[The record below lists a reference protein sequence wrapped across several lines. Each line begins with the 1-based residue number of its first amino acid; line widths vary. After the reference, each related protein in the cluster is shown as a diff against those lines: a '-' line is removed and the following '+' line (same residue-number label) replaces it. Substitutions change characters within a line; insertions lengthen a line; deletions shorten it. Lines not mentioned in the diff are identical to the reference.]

1 MAPQASIPV
10 AATVLGTIGT
20 ILWCVQLVPQIWT
33 NWRTKSTDGLPGSM
47 MFLWALCGVPFGTYS
62 VVQNFN
68 LPIQVQPQCFMALCL
83 ASWAQTLV
91 YSRRRRPWR
100 PWAAALLGVGAAA
113 VFAGVEAALVLT
125 IRPVYDRGDDTPV
138 LVVGIVASVLLA
150 AGLLPPYG
158 EIWKRRGR
166 VIGINWVFLT
176 MDWNGAFF
184 SLMAVAQK
192 ICRSASVYATADGYN
207 PPSIALEAG
216 IFTSHIIWLLRTRE
230 IRKQAKAQG
239 KTFDDIAAE
248 HEERGIPFKFAERK
262 SRKERGKQAAGEV
275 DVEAGAVGVVSQVDG
290 QPARVGSTAA
300 GGPADESTSPEKGG
314 ERSGGEKGKSG

>member
-1 MAPQASIPV
+1 MAPQASTPV

-68 LPIQVQPQCFMALCL
+68 MPIQVQPQVFMALCL

-91 YSRRRRPWR
+91 YARGWR
-100 PWAAALLGVGAAA
+100 AWPTALLALGVAA
-113 VFAGVEAALVLT
+113 VFAGVEAALILT
-125 IRPVYDRGDDTPV
+125 IRPIYAAGNETPV

-150 AGLLPPYG
+150 GGLLPPYG
-158 EIWKRRGR
+158 EIWKRKGR
-166 VIGINWVFLT
+166 VIGINWIFLT

-184 SLMAVAQK
+184 SLMAVVAQTEFDVLGGVLYI
-192 ICRSASVYATADGYN
+192 ICC
-207 PPSIALEAG
+207 ALEAG
-216 IFTSHIIWLLRTRE
+216 IFASHIIWRLRTRK
-230 IRKQAKAQG
+230 IRKEAKAQG

-262 SRKERGKQAAGEV
+262 SRKERRKQQEKDIEEGAAAV
-275 DVEAGAVGVVSQVDG
+275 TPAGR
-290 QPARVGSTAA
+290 PARTDPAAESSVDDSTRPGTGAA
-300 GGPADESTSPEKGG
+300 ASY
-314 ERSGGEKGKSG
+314 KSDTVVTPSNKHDLPTL

>member
-47 MFLWALCGVPFGTYS
+47 MFLWALCGVPFGTYA

-68 LPIQVQPQCFMALCL
+68 MPIQVQPQVFMVLCL
-83 ASWAQTLV
+83 TSWAQTLV
-91 YSRRRRPWR
+91 YSRRWR
-100 PWAAALLGVGAAA
+100 AWRAALLALAVGA
-113 VFAGVEAALVLT
+113 VFAGVEAALILT
-125 IRPVYDRGDDTPV
+125 IRPIYVAGDETPV
-138 LVVGIVASVLLA
+138 LVVGVVASVLLA

-166 VIGINWVFLT
+166 VIGINWIFLT

-184 SLMAVAQK
+184 SLMAVVAQTEFDVLGGVLYI
-192 ICRSASVYATADGYN
+192 ICC
-207 PPSIALEAG
+207 ALEAG
-216 IFTSHIIWLLRTRE
+216 IFASHIIWRLRTRK
-230 IRKQAKAQG
+230 IRKEAKAQG

-262 SRKERGKQAAGEV
+262 SRKERRKLQEKDAEQGAAGVTSVEEPTPRAGLAVRRSLV
-275 DVEAGAVGVVSQVDG
+275 DD
-290 QPARVGSTAA
+290 STRP
-300 GGPADESTSPEKGG
+300 GTGG
-314 ERSGGEKGKSG
+314 EHRGDEKDS